1 MSIYDSRLIFWY
13 CCCAAAVLGAVM
25 GSFLNCAAW
34 RIPRGQSFLR
44 GRSRCPKCGH
54 VLGAGDLV
62 PVFSWLFL
70 RGKCRCC
77 GGKISVRYLLA
88 EVFMAAVTVVCRLK
102 YDLTVLCL
110 RNYVFLCCLF
120 CLSLVD
126 LEDYTIPD
134 GCLLISAGAWLL
146 ALPFLGMRWKEALL
160 HLLAALVFGGGLL
173 LLSLAMDRILRKE
186 SLGGGDIKL
195 FLVVGLYLGFAGALF
210 SLIAACVLGL
220 LFAFLRKKLGKEGG
234 ELIPFGPPV
243 AAAAALMLLFGD
255 GVVRW
260 YLGLISAVG

>member
-1 MSIYDSRLIFWY
+1 MAIHDSRLILWY
-13 CCCAAAVLGAVM
+13 CCCAAAALGAGM

-34 RIPRGQSFLR
+34 RIARGQSFLK
-44 GRSRCPKCGH
+44 GRSRCPECGH

-77 GGKISVRYLLA
+77 GAKISVRYLLA
-88 EVFMAAVTVVCRLK
+88 ELFMAAVTVTCLLR
-102 YDLTVLCL
+102 YDLTALCL

-126 LEDYTIPD
+126 MENYTIPD

-146 ALPFLGMRWKEALL
+146 ALPFLGMSWKESLL
-160 HLLAALVFGGGLL
+160 HLLAALVFGVGLL
-173 LLSLAMDRILRKE
+173 LLSLAIDRILRKE

-195 FLVVGLYLGFAGALF
+195 FLVVGLYLGFAGTLF
-210 SLIAACVLGL
+210 TLAAACVLGL
-220 LFAFLRKKLGKEGG
+220 LFAFLRKKFGKAED
-234 ELIPFGPPV
+234 ERIPFGPSI
-243 AAAAALMLLFGD
+243 AAAAAVMLLFGD
-255 GVVRW
+255 GAVRW
-260 YLGLISAVG
+260 YLGLISAV